1 MVAYNI
7 DARPPLRY
15 NAAVKWVRNIVFAA
29 LALFALFLVL
39 SNISTSGGGKSRL
52 DDSPTPVELLC
63 PSNTVSSIGCTH
75 LLGYHGF
82 PLTLYTAARWPR
94 CPIAA
99 RCRSQSSNDSIS
111 GITGT
116 LEREHA

>member
-1 MVAYNI
+1 MWLGVSSHQLPLLLASHMVAYNI

-52 DDSPTPVELLC
+52 DDSPTPVNC
-63 PSNTVSSIGCTH
+63 SAHPTPS
-75 LLGYHGF
+75 L
-82 PLTLYTAARWPR
+82 PLVVLTCWVIT
-94 CPIAA
+94 
-99 RCRSQSSNDSIS
+99 DS
-111 GITGT
+111 
-116 LEREHA
+116 R